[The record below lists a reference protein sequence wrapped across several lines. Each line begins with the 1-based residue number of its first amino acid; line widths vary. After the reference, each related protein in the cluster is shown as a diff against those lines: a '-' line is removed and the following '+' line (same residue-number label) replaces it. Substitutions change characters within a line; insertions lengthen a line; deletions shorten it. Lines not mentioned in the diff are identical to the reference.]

1 MTITALAP
9 NRTADRWGPCPNWCQ
24 PDQCRG
30 GGTFHGITTVR
41 VHMAVHY
48 AAAAPNPDFPR
59 HLTNIELATI
69 QVEDPDTGLGP
80 MESVLRIGDRSIA
93 AGPIA
98 AGLADALKGL
108 R

>member
-9 NRTADRWGPCPNWCQ
+9 SAVADRWGPCPDWCQ
-24 PDQCRG
+24 PAQCTG
-30 GGTFHGITTVR
+30 GGTFHGIRTVR

-80 MESVLRIGDRSIA
+80 VETVLRIADRSIDA
-93 AGPIA
+93 TSIA
-98 AGLADALKGL
+98 AGLADALHKI
-108 R
+108 

>member
-9 NRTADRWGPCPNWCQ
+9 NRTADRWGPCPDWCQ
-24 PDQCRG
+24 PGQCSG
-30 GGTFHGITTVR
+30 GGTFLGIDTVR

-48 AAAAPNPDFPR
+48 AAAAPNPDFPT

-80 MESVLRIGDRSIA
+80 VETVLRIADRSIDA
-93 AGPIA
+93 TAIA
-98 AGLADALKGL
+98 DGLGDALKKL
-108 R
+108 